1 MKICKNIYI
10 KTESL
15 LYWKANKY
23 NLSQDELA
31 IISCPVGRG
40 GAESR

>member
-1 MKICKNIYI
+1 MKKFKEVYVKI
-10 KTESL
+10 ESL

-23 NLSQDELA
+23 NLSHDELA